1 MAKFSIEALFKAKDG
16 ISATAGRIG
25 KSVGSLGVSTAS
37 ALGVAN
43 RAIDKVHGGLAKVGK
58 AAAAA
63 GVAIGGLGTAAAL
76 SIGKTGADFEE
87 AITSVGAVGLQTR
100 DQIKD
105 LEDEALRLGATTA
118 FTATQAANAME
129 LMARAGFSNQEILS
143 GVSGVLSAAAASGLE
158 MAEVANHVSNVLK
171 GMGLQASE
179 AGRVADVLTVASSKT
194 NTSIGSLGAAM
205 KNLSPVAKQFGISF
219 EDAVAGVALLQDVGM
234 DESESGTAMATM
246 LTKLA
251 KPADSVA
258 KKMKE
263 LGVTFQDAK
272 GNMLPP
278 VQIFENMKKAAD
290 GLGGNMDQVAFFA
303 DLVGLRGQKAAL
315 NLKDLFNSDKGQ
327 ELTRALDKALG
338 SSEKMAAL
346 RMDNL
351 KGDLTLLESA
361 VDGVKV
367 ALFNLESGPLR
378 GVVQGMTDWVSEN
391 QELIVSGAEK
401 FMTALRAN
409 MSKIVVWLKRIAVGV
424 AAFYAVAA
432 AVKVANAAMVVF
444 SVTSKV
450 VAFGVR
456 QVRVALIAA
465 ELAFY
470 MLRTSTALQ
479 TAATWAYNAA
489 ITAGQI
495 ATTRYTVAGL
505 ASAAATRAA
514 SIATGVYTTVLKAV
528 TVAKTA
534 VAAATVRGTAATV
547 ASRVAVLASRGAH
560 VVYAAAIGAVTV
572 AKGAYAIATG
582 KAAAAT
588 GIMSASL
595 APLIVTVAALTAA
608 VTALIAAWDQL
619 TKLVAEVGGWDGLG
633 AGVKSF
639 LKGDGFFAG
648 MDELANQKAR
658 AAAANRPQMVS
669 PQERTASSISET
681 HTSLEQTAELLIRD
695 LTGRAALNAPA
706 GSPFN
711 LVQEPSGAL

>member
-16 ISATAGRIG
+16 ISATIGRIG

-37 ALGVAN
+37 ALSAAN
-43 RAIDKVHGGLAKVGK
+43 RAVDKIHGGLAKVGK
-58 AAAAA
+58 AAATA

-87 AITSVGAVGLQTR
+87 AITAVGAVGLQTR
-100 DQIKD
+100 DQIAD
-105 LEDEALRLGATTA
+105 LEQEALRLGATTS

-129 LMARAGFSNQEILS
+129 MMARAGFSNQEILA
-143 GVSGVLSAAAASGLE
+143 GVGGVLSAAAASGLE

-179 AGRVADVLTVASSKT
+179 ASRVADVLTLASART
-194 NTSIGSLGAAM
+194 NSSIGSLGESM
-205 KNLSPVAKQFGISF
+205 KNLAPVAKQFGIGL
-219 EDAVAGVALLQDVGM
+219 EDAIGMVALLQDVGL
-234 DESESGTAMATM
+234 DASEAGTATATM

-251 KPADSVA
+251 TPTTAVEKQM
-258 KKMKE
+258 KK
-263 LGVTFQDAK
+263 LGITFKDAQ
-272 GNMLPP
+272 GNLLPP
-278 VQIFENMKKAAD
+278 LDVFRQMAVANER
-290 GLGGNMDQVAFFA
+290 LGGNMDQVAFFA

-315 NLKDLFNSDKGQ
+315 NLKDLFVSDKGQ
-327 ELTRALDKALG
+327 KLTEELRSAAG
-338 SSEKMAAL
+338 SAEKMAAI
-346 RMDNL
+346 RMQNL

-401 FMTALRAN
+401 FMTKLREN
-409 MSKIVVWLKRIAVGV
+409 MGKIVVWLKRIAIGT
-424 AAFYAVAA
+424 AAFYALAA
-432 AVKVANAAMVVF
+432 AVKVANAAMVAF
-444 SVTSKV
+444 SIAAKV

-456 QVRVALIAA
+456 QIRLALIAA

-534 VAAATVRGTAATV
+534 FAAATMRGTAATV
-547 ASRVAVLASRGAH
+547 ASRIAVLAARGAH

-588 GIMSASL
+588 GIMSAAL
-595 APLIVTVAALTAA
+595 APLAVTVAAVTAA

-619 TKLVAEVGGWDGLG
+619 TKLVAEVGGWDALG

-648 MDELANQKAR
+648 IDEVANEKAR

-669 PQERTASSISET
+669 PQERTADAINET
-681 HTSLEQTAELLIRD
+681 HLTEEKIAELLIRD
-695 LTGRAALNAPA
+695 FTGRADLNAPA

-711 LVQEPSGAL
+711 LVQQPSGAL